1 MSVEKTALF
10 CRFFSDD
17 PRGGVI
23 SVQWRLVLGDGGTRC
38 EAASCS
44 RTCRRRYGRVCCYT
58 RPDRYASAHAPA
70 PSLTSVRCRASKGEV
85 GSLDWA
91 LAPEGGSL
99 ETPTVCNS
107 DSPP

>member
-1 MSVEKTALF
+1 MRRSA
-10 CRFFSDD
+10 
-17 PRGGVI
+17 
-23 SVQWRLVLGDGGTRC
+23 LGDGGTRC

-99 ETPTVCNS
+99 EDTDRMQFRLPSLNKFVPVAAVVAAATAVLLW
-107 DSPP
+107 P